1 MDPAPM
7 EKEGA
12 ADPNGPTPTKPWV
25 GVEDAPKERLLPDV
39 PIPGVGLFCPK
50 VGVEVPPNIGLLS
63 DVLPTLKAKGV
74 LWLGAAKGFWLKPP
88 PKGVAPVV
96 VVPLCPVPK
105 LKAPVVELAPGLA
118 TLIPKPPL
126 AAGAAELP
134 NVKGAGAVLP
144 NKELPVPLLGVWV
157 VVPKPEVVAAP
168 KEKTEVVLPKA
179 GWVVAGAPKAE
190 AAGLRA
196 PKEYWVVLSKVGWAG
211 VGAVGFPKVKE
222 VPKLG
227 AGTGLAGP
235 CDWPSVAPKVSWGV
249 APGYEGSGALV
260 AELKGMLKAGVVV
273 LKVSVAWLVAAGVD
287 VVRVL
292 PKPLKL
298 LLPAWGALGRGWP
311 VVVVVG
317 TAGGLPNWNTEPRE
331 GVKVGPEAW
340 GVPKRKGW
348 EEAVAVAL
356 LVLTELLIVKANA
369 AFVAEAGA
377 VLAVAVGAE
386 MVALALAVKRGV
398 LVVVVVV
405 VVVVVGGVGT
415 KEKGVIR
422 GTDAVCPRPSK
433 MGLNVGA
440 EELVVVGATE
450 LDEAGVT
457 VVALEGHEGE
467 GSSASLFGGVSKM
480 GLNVDVDDT
489 PGAVEVEGL
498 EVGVLSIPKSR
509 LCLGAAGAAGSAAVV
524 SGDLGGSV
532 TGMVDEAEVSPKKV
546 AEGLESSEV
555 TGRGAG

>member
-1 MDPAPM
+1 M
-7 EKEGA
+7 
-12 ADPNGPTPTKPWV
+12 
-25 GVEDAPKERLLPDV
+25 
-39 PIPGVGLFCPK
+39 
-50 VGVEVPPNIGLLS
+50 LS

-74 LWLGAAKGFWLKPP
+74 LWLGAARGFWLKPP
-88 PKGVAPVV
+88 PKGAAPVV

-105 LKAPVVELAPGLA
+105 LKAPAVELAPGLA
-118 TLIPKPPL
+118 TVIPKPPL

-144 NKELPVPLLGVWV
+144 NKELPAPLLGVWV

-190 AAGLRA
+190 AAGLRP

-211 VGAVGFPKVKE
+211 VGAVGLPKVKE

-227 AGTGLAGP
+227 ASTGLAAP

-260 AELKGMLKAGVVV
+260 AELKGMLKTGVVV

-298 LLPAWGALGRGWP
+298 LLLLAGGALDRGWP
-311 VVVVVG
+311 VVVVVVEG
-317 TAGGLPNWNTEPRE
+317 TTGGLPNWNTEPRE
-331 GVKVGPEAW
+331 GVKLAPEAW

-348 EEAVAVAL
+348 EEATAVAL

-377 VLAVAVGAE
+377 VLAVAAGAE
-386 MVALALAVKRGV
+386 TVALAWAVKRGV

-405 VVVVVGGVGT
+405 VVVT
-415 KEKGVIR
+415 CFR
-422 GTDAVCPRPSK
+422 S
-433 MGLNVGA
+433 
-440 EELVVVGATE
+440 
-450 LDEAGVT
+450 
-457 VVALEGHEGE
+457 
-467 GSSASLFGGVSKM
+467 
-480 GLNVDVDDT
+480 
-489 PGAVEVEGL
+489 
-498 EVGVLSIPKSR
+498 
-509 LCLGAAGAAGSAAVV
+509 
-524 SGDLGGSV
+524 
-532 TGMVDEAEVSPKKV
+532 
-546 AEGLESSEV
+546 
-555 TGRGAG
+555 